1 MPGSAG
7 GITREVRNR
16 RRGLQGDTPF
26 AETYAKT
33 DDHSEFLA
41 EVDKLRQFGWT
52 ILGTTSEEGIVTA
65 WVTREGA

>member
-1 MPGSAG
+1 MRYEIVAVWNS
-7 GITREVRNR
+7 IVTK
-16 RRGLQGDTPF
+16 PF

-52 ILGTTSEEGIVTA
+52 ILSTTSEEGIVTA

>member
-1 MPGSAG
+1 MWNS
-7 GITREVRNR
+7 IVTK
-16 RRGLQGDTPF
+16 PF

-33 DDHSEFLA
+33 DDHAEFLA
-41 EVDKLRQFGWT
+41 EVDKLRRFGWT